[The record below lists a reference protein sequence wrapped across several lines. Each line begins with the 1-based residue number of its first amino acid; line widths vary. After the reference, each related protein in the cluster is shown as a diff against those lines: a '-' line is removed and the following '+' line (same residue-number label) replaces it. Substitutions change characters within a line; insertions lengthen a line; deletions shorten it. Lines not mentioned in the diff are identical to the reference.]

1 MIDMVSQ
8 AADIIKRFDI
18 MLFHQSMIEDVVSS
32 LIGEGMEWGFDSL
45 YTLHHDVIMVI
56 GNFRVGREEGFIYIF
71 DSCTV
76 SELERID

>member
-18 MLFHQSMIEDVVSS
+18 MLFHQSMIDVVSS
-32 LIGEGMEWGFDSL
+32 LIGEGMQLGFDSL
-45 YTLHHDVIMVI
+45 YILHHDVIRVK
-56 GNFRVGREEGFIYIF
+56 GNFREGREEGFIYSIHVQ
-71 DSCTV
+71 CAV